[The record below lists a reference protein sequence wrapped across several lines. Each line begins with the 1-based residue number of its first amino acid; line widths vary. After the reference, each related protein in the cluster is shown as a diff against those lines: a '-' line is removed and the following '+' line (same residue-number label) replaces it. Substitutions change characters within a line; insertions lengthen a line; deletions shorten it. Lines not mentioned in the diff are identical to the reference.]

1 MLNIKEVMEVIRSLK
16 MSYGDDFFHSLILH
30 LHKIIGSEYTFISR
44 IDAEKMTSKT
54 IAFATHQG
62 IQENFEYALESSP
75 CFNVYHDTICIHP
88 TNVCAEYP
96 ADQLLADMK
105 IKGYVGT
112 PLHDSSGTV
121 VGLLVGLFE
130 HSIQDPQMVSDTFQF
145 FEGRISA
152 ELERN
157 NMVQEL
163 KNLNADLEGMVG
175 ARTLELQEAL
185 NSLEATQEQM
195 IEQEKLASLG
205 RLVAGVAHE
214 INTPLSVAILANSTL
229 ESSVDLL
236 SSSFNSETLTKQ
248 NLKKY
253 CSQIAE
259 ASSLI
264 SYNLSRSAE
273 LVANFKQIS
282 SEQIN
287 DEVKKIDL
295 HQWIPAVMT
304 SLSPLAKKSGIVL
317 SVESSADSLDIS
329 TFPAKLYQVI
339 INIVTNAIHH
349 GFNDRLNK
357 QPKTCTLKYYYDES
371 GKIKIHI
378 TDNGKGINQATLD
391 RIYEPFFT
399 TTRGSGGT
407 GLGMSIVYNLVNGP
421 LQGNVMVSSV
431 EDSGTEV
438 TLELPLKLK

>member
-1 MLNIKEVMEVIRSLK
+1 MLNIKKVMEVIRSLK

-30 LHKIIGSEYTFISR
+30 LHKIIGSEYTFIAR

-54 IAFATHQG
+54 IVFATHQG

-75 CFNVYHDTICIHP
+75 CFNVYHDTICVYP
-88 TNVCAEYP
+88 TNVCDKYP
-96 ADQLLADMK
+96 EDQLLADMN

-112 PLHDSSGTV
+112 PLYDSSGTV
-121 VGLLVGLFE
+121 VGLLAGLFE
-130 HSIQDPQMVSDTFQF
+130 HSIQDPEMVSDTFQF

-229 ESSVDLL
+229 ESSVNLL

-273 LVANFKQIS
+273 LV
-282 SEQIN
+282 
-287 DEVKKIDL
+287 
-295 HQWIPAVMT
+295 
-304 SLSPLAKKSGIVL
+304 
-317 SVESSADSLDIS
+317 
-329 TFPAKLYQVI
+329 
-339 INIVTNAIHH
+339 TN
-349 GFNDRLNK
+349 
-357 QPKTCTLKYYYDES
+357 
-371 GKIKIHI
+371 
-378 TDNGKGINQATLD
+378 
-391 RIYEPFFT
+391 
-399 TTRGSGGT
+399 
-407 GLGMSIVYNLVNGP
+407 
-421 LQGNVMVSSV
+421 
-431 EDSGTEV
+431 
-438 TLELPLKLK
+438 